1 MEEEA
6 FGTTVHFLPFSCSKL
21 LKSLSGVIAGDCGYL
36 TAPAG
41 VDLVLEL
48 SRVNALLP
56 RRTDGV
62 FPRVL
67 HLQRTTRLAR
77 LKLSQS
83 SFLANKKQ
91 ERSTRHFKERS
102 LLNPTEGLR
111 SISLKSN

>member
-1 MEEEA
+1 MEDEA

-67 HLQRTTRLAR
+67 HLQRTTSLAR
-77 LKLSQS
+77 LKLANRLLR
-83 SFLANKKQ
+83 FLAQNIPAILGIQFLK
-91 ERSTRHFKERS
+91 
-102 LLNPTEGLR
+102 
-111 SISLKSN
+111 ISYNDPKIPKRRLT